1 MNIGIFTETYKP
13 NINGVV
19 TSIEIKKRELEK
31 LGHKVYI
38 IAPYEPE
45 YEDREENVIRLKSF
59 VLVFQPEYRLA
70 YPPMPNTIRLIR
82 KLNLDIIHAETP
94 FSLGL
99 IAAYMAK
106 NEKIAFLH
114 TYHTLFPEY
123 VHYLKLPVTFT
134 RKAAEK
140 VSAAYCNMCN
150 HIISPSIDVKNE
162 LIRYGVK
169 RPITVVPTGIDNVNF
184 SMEVKEDI
192 REKLGIKKDEKVF
205 IFVGRLGKEK
215 NIDFLMDSFKIL
227 KDKRKDKI
235 KLLLVG
241 DGPYREQLIE
251 KSKNLK
257 IDKDVIFAGYVHRE
271 EIAGYYKSADI
282 FVFSSLTETQGLVVL
297 EAMASS
303 IPVVAVKASGVED
316 MVVDG
321 VSGYLTENS
330 IEDFNDKIER
340 MLDFDKERERIIE
353 NGVLRAAEF
362 SPKEIIKKLVEI
374 YEQLIEENNKNKM
387 RKALRFRRHRTLKA
401 ITKIIRGKRA

>member
-70 YPPMPNTIRLIR
+70 YPPMPHTIRLIR
-82 KLNLDIIHAETP
+82 QLNLDIIHAETP

-123 VHYLKLPVTFT
+123 AHYLKLPVTFT
-134 RKAAEK
+134 KKAAEK

-169 RPITVVPTGIDNVNF
+169 RPITVVPTGIDNANF
-184 SMEVKEDI
+184 SMESKEDI
-192 REKLGIKKDEKVF
+192 REKFGIKKDEKVL

-227 KDKRKDKI
+227 KDKRNEKI

-241 DGPYREQLIE
+241 DGP
-251 KSKNLK
+251 
-257 IDKDVIFAGYVHRE
+257 
-271 EIAGYYKSADI
+271 
-282 FVFSSLTETQGLVVL
+282 
-297 EAMASS
+297 
-303 IPVVAVKASGVED
+303 
-316 MVVDG
+316 
-321 VSGYLTENS
+321 
-330 IEDFNDKIER
+330 
-340 MLDFDKERERIIE
+340 
-353 NGVLRAAEF
+353 
-362 SPKEIIKKLVEI
+362 
-374 YEQLIEENNKNKM
+374 
-387 RKALRFRRHRTLKA
+387 
-401 ITKIIRGKRA
+401 

>member
-38 IAPYEPE
+38 IAPYDPA
-45 YEDREENVIRLKSF
+45 YEDRESDIIRLKSF

-70 YPPMPNTIRLIR
+70 YPPMPKMMKRLR
-82 KLNLDIIHAETP
+82 KLKLDIIHAETP

-106 NEKIAFLH
+106 NEKIVFLH
-114 TYHTLFPEY
+114 TYHTLFAEY

-134 RKAAEK
+134 KKAAEK
-140 VSAAYCNMCN
+140 VSAAYCNMCD

-162 LIRYGVK
+162 LLRYGVRK
-169 RPITVVPTGIDNVNF
+169 PVTIIPTGIDNESFKIGNPLKV
-184 SMEVKEDI
+184 
-192 REKLGIKKDEKVF
+192 REKFGIEVDEKVL

-215 NIDFLMDSFKIL
+215 NIDFLMESFKEL
-227 KDKRKDKI
+227 KNKGREKI

-241 DGPYREQLIE
+241 DGPHREELKELAEKYGIE
-251 KSKNLK
+251 K
-257 IDKDVIFAGYVHRE
+257 DVSFAGYVHRE
-271 EIAGYYKSADI
+271 EIVNYYKAADI

-316 MVVDG
+316 MVVDNI
-321 VSGYLTENS
+321 SGFLTKNS
-330 IEDFNDKIER
+330 IEEFNEKIEL
-340 MLDFDKERERIIE
+340 MLDNREKREEIIK
-353 NGVLRAAEF
+353 NGVNRAEEF
-362 SPKEIIKKLVEI
+362 SPEGTIKKLSEI
-374 YEQLIEENNKNKM
+374 YEELLEENNKKKM
-387 RKALRFRRHRTLKA
+387 RKALILRRHRTLKA